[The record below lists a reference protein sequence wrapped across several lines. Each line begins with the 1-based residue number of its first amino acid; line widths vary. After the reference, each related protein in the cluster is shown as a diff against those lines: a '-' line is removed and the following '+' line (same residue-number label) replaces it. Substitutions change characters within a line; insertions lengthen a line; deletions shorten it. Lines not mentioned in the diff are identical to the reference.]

1 MKVLKKIYIV
11 SILLLWVNY
20 CFTQNTEKSKVKIN
34 NLKLVNSSALEFSP
48 AYYKEDLVFV
58 SNNPINGKTKVF
70 DKKIKQ
76 PCMSLFI
83 TKKDRKGYYHKPE
96 PFDAAFLSKVHEGPM
111 TYDSQNEAIYFT
123 RNDNKDNGKKPRYVG
138 NTNYMK
144 IYAATFNSEEW
155 SAPELMPLNDE
166 KSDAC
171 HPTISLDGEKLY
183 FASNRTGGLGGMDL
197 YMCKKV
203 DGAWSDP
210 VNLGAEVNSA
220 NNDIFPFIHEDGTL
234 YFSSNRA
241 KGLGGLDIYYTRI
254 DTTGNYIKPIS
265 LSKPFNTDKDDFG
278 FIVDKE
284 NKTGFLASNRSG
296 GMGGDDIYSFTIPEN
311 TTPFSDVKLL
321 SDTYKTQENG
331 KNERLITVFVIDR
344 KSGLPLSKAYV
355 CIASTGS
362 QKPAVETAGDNCFTM
377 ITDENG
383 KAVLH
388 VNLTNNYFVR
398 INKTDFKPN
407 QMTIMMNDNHNEA
420 IVLLDKIGDT
430 PTAAVSGGNGEE
442 DPTGSNNVKKAKN
455 DRVYQLRNIYYDYN
469 DASIRFDASLVLD
482 SLVQILHEF
491 PDMEIELAAHTD
503 SRGNVPYNINLS
515 KRRANSV
522 IDYLVSKGIKRRR
535 LNAIGYG
542 KQQLSNECGDGVPC
556 PPEKHQDNRRTEIRV
571 LKSGGSEG
579 KIILPNRNRN

>member
-1 MKVLKKIYIV
+1 MKTSKYI
-11 SILLLWVNY
+11 ILLGILLFGANQS
-20 CFTQNTEKSKVKIN
+20 FAQNVEKSKVKIN

-48 AYYKEDLVFV
+48 AYYKDDLIFV
-58 SNNPINGKTKVF
+58 SNNPIQGKKKVF
-70 DKKIKQ
+70 DKKLKL
-76 PCMSLFI
+76 PAMSLFI

-96 PFDAAFLSKVHEGPM
+96 PFDSAFLSKVHEGPI
-111 TYDSQNEAIYFT
+111 TYDSQNEVIYFT
-123 RNDNKDNGKKPRYVG
+123 RNDNKDNGAKPRYVG

-144 IYAATFNSEEW
+144 IYAATYNSEDW
-155 SAPELMPLNDE
+155 STPELMPLNDE

-171 HPTISLDGEKLY
+171 HPSISLDGEKLY
-183 FASNRTGGLGGMDL
+183 FASNRAGGLGGMDL

-203 DGAWSDP
+203 DGAWSEP
-210 VNLGAEVNSA
+210 VNLGDEVNSA
-220 NNDIFPFIHEDGTL
+220 QNDVFPFIHEDGTL
-234 YFSSNRA
+234 YFSSNRP

-254 DTTGNYIKPIS
+254 DTTSSYIKPIS
-265 LSKPFNTDKDDFG
+265 LGKPFNTDKDDFG

-284 NKTGFLASNRSG
+284 NKTGFLASNRGG
-296 GMGGDDIYSFTIPEN
+296 GMGGDDIYSFAIPEN
-311 TTPFSDVKLL
+311 TKPFSDVKLL

-331 KNERLITVFVIDR
+331 KNERLITVFVLDR

-355 CIASTGS
+355 CITSTGR

-388 VNLTNNYFVR
+388 VSLNNNYFVR

-407 QMTIMMNDNHNEA
+407 QMTIMMNDSHNEA
-420 IVLLDKIGDT
+420 IVLLDQIGDT
-430 PTAAVSGGNGEE
+430 PLATVNGGGEE
-442 DPTGSNNVKKAKN
+442 DPTGSNNVKKTKN
-455 DRVYQLRNIYYDYN
+455 DRIYQLRNIYYDYN
-469 DASIRFDASLVLD
+469 EASIRFDASVVLD
-482 SLVQILHEF
+482 SLVQILFEF
-491 PDMEIELAAHTD
+491 PNMEVELAAHTD

-556 PPEKHQDNRRTEIRV
+556 PPEKHQDNRRTEIRI
-571 LKSGGSEG
+571 LKSFGTEWEICNNG
-579 KIILPNRNRN
+579 